1 MSGFNDFNTKIMEEF
16 HANGGKV
23 GGRFAGTDILILTT
37 TGRKSGQMRWH
48 PLAYS
53 RDGERYIIAASKG
66 GAPTSP
72 DWYFNLMANP
82 STVIEV
88 GAEVIPV
95 VATVAEGAE
104 RDRLYA
110 QHAAKMPGFK
120 DYEKN
125 TTRTIPV
132 VVLTRR

>member
-1 MSGFNDFNTKIMEEF
+1 
-16 HANGGKV
+16 
-23 GGRFAGTDILILTT
+23 
-37 TGRKSGQMRWH
+37 MRWH

-53 RDGERYIIAASKG
+53 MDGDRYVIAASKG
-66 GAPTSP
+66 GAPESP
-72 DWYFNLMANP
+72 DWYFNLVANP

-88 GAEVIPV
+88 GTEVIPV
-95 VATVAEGAE
+95 MATVAEGAE

-110 QHAAKMPGFK
+110 QHAAKMPGFA

-125 TTRTIPV
+125 TTRRIPV